1 MENKINDV
9 IVLNISTEDDTLTS
23 PETATEDLLC
33 GDNDQFIS
41 CEQLLLLI
49 KRSDRYLTMTSG
61 IENIMNRV
69 IYILR
74 DTLTFQKQ

>member
-1 MENKINDV
+1 MRYDHAKKSKKRETMENKINDV
-9 IVLNISTEDDTLTS
+9 IVLNISTENDTLTS

-49 KRSDRYLTMTSG
+49 KRSDRYL
-61 IENIMNRV
+61 IIDIRHKEH
-69 IYILR
+69 YE
-74 DTLTFQKQ
+74 